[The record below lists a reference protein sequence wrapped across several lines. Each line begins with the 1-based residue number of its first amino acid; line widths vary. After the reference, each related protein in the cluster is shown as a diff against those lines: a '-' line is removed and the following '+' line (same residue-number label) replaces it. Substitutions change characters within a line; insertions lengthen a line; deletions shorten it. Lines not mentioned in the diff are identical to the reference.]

1 MTKLGHEKSALH
13 TAQLDGKDSEKDA
26 STSTQHGAQ
35 DMPEPITLPARF
47 RQEHEGDDAIFLANE
62 HSGPW
67 VDAEEMILPHN
78 GTGLTPLFNLQVGV
92 IEGTLPEIR
101 EAITEALDWL
111 HRIEAQLPGG
121 TETN

>member
-1 MTKLGHEKSALH
+1 MSTPGHEKTGQSTESPNTAL
-13 TAQLDGKDSEKDA
+13 TGQTIPQQRVG
-26 STSTQHGAQ
+26 T
-35 DMPEPITLPARF
+35 MPKATIPARF

-67 VDAEEMILPHN
+67 VDADEVVLPHN

-121 TETN
+121 TEVNQ